1 MSLSRGLFV
10 NLTLVYNFKA
20 ITYVFYFRHYV
31 QPQWVFDCV
40 NAQQLVPVNDYVPGA
55 VLPPHLSPFVEEK
68 EGDYI
73 PPERKQM
80 LEREKELLRTEAEN
94 EDDGEEEDDD
104 DEEEEEEDEEGKEAE
119 KVTKKGIFQ
128 SLLEV

>member
-1 MSLSRGLFV
+1 MLSV
-10 NLTLVYNFKA
+10 SSV
-20 ITYVFYFRHYV
+20 RHYV

-80 LEREKELLRTEAEN
+80 LEREKELLRTEAVN
-94 EDDGEEEDDD
+94 EDEGD
-104 DEEEEEEDEEGKEAE
+104 DEEIVEDEAQDEDDEIEETSA
-119 KVTKKGIFQ
+119 TIKKGFLKKNLF
-128 SLLEV
+128 S